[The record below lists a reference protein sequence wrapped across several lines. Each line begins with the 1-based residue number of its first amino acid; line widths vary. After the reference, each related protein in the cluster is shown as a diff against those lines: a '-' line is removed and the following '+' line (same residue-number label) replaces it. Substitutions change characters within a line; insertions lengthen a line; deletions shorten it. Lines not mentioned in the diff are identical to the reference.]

1 MSSFTCAAD
10 LEKVFNIPR
19 ILNLPF
25 STIPQTCVKQL
36 KNLTLHITINLNI
49 EEQVTVSN
57 NR

>member
-25 STIPQTCVKQL
+25 STIPQTCVK
-36 KNLTLHITINLNI
+36 TI
-49 EEQVTVSN
+49 EKFDPTHYDKFEH
-57 NR
+57 